1 MEDLPG
7 GSLVKDPPTNAGDT
21 GFIPDMGRSHVP
33 WGNEA
38 HANYWAPQQEKP
50 LQREARARNQ
60 RKAPAAMKT
69 QHDQK

>member
-38 HANYWAPQQEKP
+38 HANY
-50 LQREARARNQ
+50 
-60 RKAPAAMKT
+60 
-69 QHDQK
+69 

>member
-7 GSLVKDPPTNAGDT
+7 GSLVKDPPANAGDTGLMEDLPGGSLVKDPPANAGDT

-38 HANYWAPQQEKP
+38 HTNY
-50 LQREARARNQ
+50 
-60 RKAPAAMKT
+60 
-69 QHDQK
+69 

>member
-7 GSLVKDPPTNAGDT
+7 GSLVKDPPANAGDT

-38 HANYWAPQQEKP
+38 HTNY
-50 LQREARARNQ
+50 
-60 RKAPAAMKT
+60 
-69 QHDQK
+69 